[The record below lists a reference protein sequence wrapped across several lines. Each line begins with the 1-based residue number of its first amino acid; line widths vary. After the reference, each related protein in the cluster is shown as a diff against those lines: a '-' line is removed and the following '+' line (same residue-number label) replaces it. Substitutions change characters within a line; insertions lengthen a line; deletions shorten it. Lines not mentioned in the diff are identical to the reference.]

1 MTKKIAALGLCFL
14 LASCT
19 DSAADAAGAAPAVSE
34 DPVEGAWQ
42 VVEVV
47 TTGPEARTVSNP
59 QPGWRMFIDGHYTL
73 LITNSFEPRPR
84 LPPYD
89 SATAAQLLAVIG
101 PVFSAVGGDYTIEG
115 DTVSVNRTIAKNPN
129 VVGLNVRDRAT
140 FRRAGDS
147 LWLTPVSTSEGPVE
161 NPSTSKFVRMR

>member
-1 MTKKIAALGLCFL
+1 MMKKIATLGLCIFL
-14 LASCT
+14 GSCAN
-19 DSAADAAGAAPAVSE
+19 SAADAAATLAESE

-73 LITNSFEPRPR
+73 LVTNSFEPRPR

-89 SATAAQLLAVIG
+89 SATAEQLLAVIG

-129 VVGLNVRDRAT
+129 VVGLNVRDRTT

-147 LWLTPVSTSEGPVE
+147 LWLTPVSTSAGPVE